1 MAVITATIVLG
12 IIVISL
18 AYLKVKE
25 REDQTPALKPI
36 RIDEKNNR
44 RQR

>member
-12 IIVISL
+12 IIVVSL

-25 REDQTPALKPI
+25 RENQTPALKPI
-36 RIDEKNNR
+36 RIDEKRTR
-44 RQR
+44 R